1 MDVGSPLFD
10 SQLLKGWYPPENRSR
25 WMAKSASVSIAGPR
39 KAAEHLYVTGF
50 AAPASLANGKV
61 ILTARV
67 NGEEVG
73 WTEITGPG
81 RPYTFEFDIPAKFL
95 NAYVI
100 EVALEC
106 DKTFRPP
113 GDSRELG
120 TIIQKIEVRAP

>member
-1 MDVGSPLFD
+1 MSLIEVGYIAIVAMFALILIGIPI
-10 SQLLKGWYPPENRSR
+10 GWA
-25 WMAKSASVSIAGPR
+25 MAIVGVFG
-39 KAAEHLYVTGF
+39 ELYVTGF

-95 NAYVI
+95 NAYAI